1 MAGRIAALSVVIHRA
16 VDRVCRVLL
25 ESGSAQVAE
34 VTVLQFGGIVAD
46 RTGVA
51 TALGMAAMLAGGEA
65 VVLCRVVF
73 MAGPA
78 LGFDI
83 DRACRPVRSPLAAM
97 ADDARASA
105 IHIVGSRTGLCVP
118 LG

>member
-1 MAGRIAALSVVIHRA
+1 MAGRIAALSVVIHRV

-34 VTVLQFGGIVAD
+34 MTVLQFGGIVAD

-65 VVLCRVVF
+65 IVLCQVLWYRHQCQ
-73 MAGPA
+73 
-78 LGFDI
+78 
-83 DRACRPVRSPLAAM
+83 RQERWCRSGCQSGRP
-97 ADDARASA
+97 
-105 IHIVGSRTGLCVP
+105 
-118 LG
+118 